1 MDKGGDEGYWGRDG
15 NISGVDRYMDDG
27 TFAWSWTLVLSPFL
41 RADGSNEQVV
51 FPKAMYLL
59 NRSDQLSASLSINC
73 CSLYERIDLSAYLW
87 I

>member
-1 MDKGGDEGYWGRDG
+1 VDGYT
-15 NISGVDRYMDDG
+15 DDG
-27 TFAWSWTLVLSPFL
+27 TFASVSEELGFSTIPFL
-41 RADGSNEQVV
+41 RAGVSNEQVV
-51 FPKAMYLL
+51 FPKARYLL